1 MPGRRPGDEENAM
14 NKQIRGGVLLSL
26 GAAAVTMLVNLAY
39 TPLMIR
45 ILGKNEYGLYQLV
58 QSVVNYLNLMNFG
71 FSGAYISF
79 FAREKA
85 KGSEE
90 GIARLNGMFL
100 RIFLFI
106 GALCLLGGLVMLS
119 HIQLLG
125 SRLTEADYAVARK
138 LMAILVLN
146 AVFSFLTVVFTVYIT
161 AHERFIFKQLLAI
174 LMNALIPA
182 LTLPLLYMGKGSV
195 GVVSVTLGLTVLKL
209 AISMAYCRKKLKMRF
224 LFGRF
229 DRALFSALVGFT
241 FFIFLSAVVAQL
253 KKIATPTKEQKE
265 IAQVGAISANGDQEI
280 GDFIAQAMDKAVEAL
295 IAELKNISKPTR
307 DQKEIAQ
314 VGTISANADAAIGTI
329 IAEAMSKV
337 GKEGVITVEE
347 AKGLD
352 TTMDVVEGMR
362 FDRGYLSPYFA
373 TDAEKMLCEME
384 NPYILCSEKKISSM
398 KDMLPVLE
406 QVAKVNKPLLIIAED
421 VEGEALATLVVNKL
435 RGALQV
441 VAVKA
446 PGFGDRRKAML
457 QDIAIL
463 TGGTVASEDT
473 GTKLE
478 NMTLNDLGQAK
489 RVKVEKE
496 NTTIVD
502 GSGNKDDIKG
512 RVKQIRAQIEEAT
525 SDYDREKLQER
536 LAKLVGGVAVIRVGA
551 ATEVEMKE
559 KKDRVEDALNAT
571 RAAVEEGIVPG
582 GGTAFIRVSKVL
594 ADIKPADDD
603 EMAGVNIIRRAIEEP
618 MRQIAHNAGFEGSIV
633 VEKVRNGKDGFGFN
647 AATGEYEDLFKAGV
661 IDPKKV
667 SRVALQNAASVTSLL
682 LTTECAICDKPE
694 PKNAAPAPQGGD
706 MGGMG
711 GMGGMY

>member
-1 MPGRRPGDEENAM
+1 MAKDIIFDV
-14 NKQIRGGVLLSL
+14 K
-26 GAAAVTMLVNLAY
+26 
-39 TPLMIR
+39 
-45 ILGKNEYGLYQLV
+45 
-58 QSVVNYLNLMNFG
+58 
-71 FSGAYISF
+71 
-79 FAREKA
+79 ARERL
-85 KGSEE
+85 
-90 GIARLNGMFL
+90 ARG
-100 RIFLFI
+100 
-106 GALCLLGGLVMLS
+106 V
-119 HIQLLG
+119 
-125 SRLTEADYAVARK
+125 DK
-138 LMAILVLN
+138 LAN
-146 AVFSFLTVVFTVYIT
+146 AV
-161 AHERFIFKQLLAI
+161 K
-174 LMNALIPA
+174 
-182 LTLPLLYMGKGSV
+182 
-195 GVVSVTLGLTVLKL
+195 VTLGPKGRNVAIEKSFGSPVITKDGVTVAKEIELEDKYEN
-209 AISMAYCRKKLKMRF
+209 M
-224 LFGRF
+224 G
-229 DRALFSALVGFT
+229 
-241 FFIFLSAVVAQL
+241 AQL
-253 KKIATPTKEQKE
+253 VKEVASKTSDAAGDGTTTAT
-265 IAQVGAISANGDQEI
+265 IL
-280 GDFIAQAMDKAVEAL
+280 AQAMYREGVKLVAAGRNPIAIKRGMDKAVEAL

-329 IAEAMSKV
+329 IA
-337 GKEGVITVEE
+337 EE

-478 NMTLNDLGQAK
+478 NMTLNELGQAK
-489 RVKVEKE
+489 RIKVEKE

-551 ATEVEMKE
+551 TTEVEMKE

-667 SRVALQNAASVTSLL
+667 SRVALQNAASVSSLL